1 MKREKVFFLISVA
14 FSLSLSCR
22 SSLVTFA
29 LTTFFLLSSLSPI
42 PLPFHPYANF
52 QPKRSPKKKK
62 KDDAVSFLKRAHAAL
77 KPSGVL
83 VVKENVCSTGFVVD
97 DSDRSLT
104 RSHAYMLGLFERAGV
119 SVSRHAR
126 QRDLPKGLFGV
137 RMYACVSKA
146 EEE

>member
-1 MKREKVFFLISVA
+1 ML
-14 FSLSLSCR
+14 SLSLSHVVPL
-22 SSLVTFA
+22 S
-29 LTTFFLLSSLSPI
+29 LLSRSRPSSFFPLSPQFPCPSI
-42 PLPFHPYANF
+42 PTPIFNQNAL
-52 QPKRSPKKKK
+52 QKKK

-137 RMYACVSKA
+137 RMYACVKKA

>member
-1 MKREKVFFLISVA
+1 MSFLSRYFRA
-14 FSLSLSCR
+14 HDLLPSFLSLPN
-22 SSLVTFA
+22 SLA
-29 LTTFFLLSSLSPI
+29 LPSLRQFSTKTLS
-42 PLPFHPYANF
+42 
-52 QPKRSPKKKK
+52 KKK

-137 RMYACVSKA
+137 RMYACVKKA